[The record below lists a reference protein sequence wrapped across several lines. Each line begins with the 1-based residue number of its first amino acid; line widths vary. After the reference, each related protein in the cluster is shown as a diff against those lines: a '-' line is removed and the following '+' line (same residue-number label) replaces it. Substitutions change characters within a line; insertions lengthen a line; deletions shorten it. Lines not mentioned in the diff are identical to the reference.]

1 METINTKVL
10 PGVGIVVAAVGAS
23 LCCIVPVAVVLLGV
37 GSAALGAQLEP
48 IRPFFLGLTLLLLG
62 VAFYQVYKPNK
73 EDCESG
79 QSCAVSEGQRRQRII
94 VWMAAILAVVVAAFP
109 FYMEWIV

>member
-10 PGVGIVVAAVGAS
+10 LGVGTVVTAVGAS

-48 IRPFFLGLTLLLLG
+48 VRPFFLGLTLLLVG
-62 VAFYQVYKPNK
+62 IAFYQVYGPNK
-73 EDCESG
+73 DCAPG
-79 QSCAVSEGQRRQRII
+79 QSCAVPEGQRRQRII
-94 VWMAAILAVVVAAFP
+94 VWVAAILSALVAAFP
-109 FYMEWIV
+109 YYMGWII

>member
-1 METINTKVL
+1 MERINNRVL
-10 PGVGIVVAAVGAS
+10 LGVGTVVAAVGAS

-62 VAFYQVYKPNK
+62 IAFYQVYKPNRQ
-73 EDCESG
+73 DCEPG
-79 QSCAVSEGQRRQRII
+79 ESCAVPEGQRRQRII
-94 VWMAAILAVVVAAFP
+94 VWMAAIVAVVVAAFP
-109 FYMEWIV
+109 YYMEWII

>member
-1 METINTKVL
+1 METINNKVL
-10 PGVGIVVAAVGAS
+10 LGLGTVVAAVGAS

-62 VAFYQVYKPNK
+62 IAFYQVYKPNRQ
-73 EDCESG
+73 DCEPG
-79 QSCAVSEGQRRQRII
+79 QSCELPEGQRRQRII
-94 VWMAAILAVVVAAFP
+94 VWMVAILAVVVAAFP
-109 FYMEWIV
+109 YYMEWIV

>member
-10 PGVGIVVAAVGAS
+10 LGVGALVTAVGAS

-48 IRPFFLGLTLLLLG
+48 VRPFFLGLTLLLVG
-62 VAFYQVYKPNK
+62 IAFYQVYKPNK
-73 EDCESG
+73 GGCEPG
-79 QSCAVSEGQRRQRII
+79 QSCAIPEAQRRQQII
-94 VWMAAILAVVVAAFP
+94 VWLAAILAAVVAAFP
-109 FYMEWIV
+109 YYMGWII

>member
-1 METINTKVL
+1 METINNKVL
-10 PGVGIVVAAVGAS
+10 LGLGTVVAAVGAS

-62 VAFYQVYKPNK
+62 IAFYQVYKPNRQ
-73 EDCESG
+73 DCEPG
-79 QSCAVSEGQRRQRII
+79 QSCELPEGQRRQRII
-94 VWMAAILAVVVAAFP
+94 IWMAAILAVVVAAFP
-109 FYMEWIV
+109 YYMEWIV

>member
-10 PGVGIVVAAVGAS
+10 LGVGTLVTAVGAS

-48 IRPFFLGLTLLLLG
+48 VRPFFLGLTLLLVG
-62 VAFYQVYKPNK
+62 IAFYQVYKPNK
-73 EDCESG
+73 GYCEPG
-79 QSCAVSEGQRRQRII
+79 QSCAIPEAQRRQRII
-94 VWMAAILAVVVAAFP
+94 VWLAAILAAVVAAFP
-109 FYMEWIV
+109 YYMGWII